1 MQNLKKWDILGD
13 FQTMC
18 WCEISNEIFQ
28 VIFKHRVHV
37 FITVFED
44 HKKSQ
49 FLSSF
54 VLFDLPFWI
63 AVYLKTLFKELIE
76 LIEELRIFIVGH
88 FITQI
93 CHLECETRAWTAQ
106 SLPKD
111 ISLFI
116 FKVVGQSPSLVKYV
130 NEQYM
135 CTYY

>member
-1 MQNLKKWDILGD
+1 MGD

-54 VLFDLPFWI
+54 VLFDLPF
-63 AVYLKTLFKELIE
+63 
-76 LIEELRIFIVGH
+76 
-88 FITQI
+88 
-93 CHLECETRAWTAQ
+93 
-106 SLPKD
+106 
-111 ISLFI
+111 
-116 FKVVGQSPSLVKYV
+116 
-130 NEQYM
+130 
-135 CTYY
+135 